1 MIVEKSGMKRSSWV
15 RAGIPVYQDLRQ
27 AQVRRICQIGLWL
40 SRDDQLARG
49 FDMNGSTA
57 WALYENR
64 LRRVS
69 AYIHDHLDE
78 DLDMERLAEIACMSS
93 YHWHRIYRAIHG
105 ETLAATVKRLRLH
118 RAAGD
123 IVRTGLSVSEIA
135 RRSGYPNLQS
145 FNRIFKSV
153 YGMPPARY
161 RKEGSH
167 TEFEPSPYGK
177 TKAMFDVTLRKI
189 EPISLVG
196 VRHTGSYMQISKAF
210 ETLFG
215 TLHARGLAK
224 PEMRMIGVYFD
235 DPDIVPGKKLRSI
248 ACVVSDGSISA
259 EAPLEPFTLDGG
271 EYGVLRHKGPYADM
285 YKAYQWLYAEWL
297 PTSGRQLRDG
307 LMFEDYLNNPRDVP
321 PTELLTDIHMPL
333 A

>member
-1 MIVEKSGMKRSSWV
+1 
-15 RAGIPVYQDLRQ
+15 
-27 AQVRRICQIGLWL
+27 
-40 SRDDQLARG
+40 
-49 FDMNGSTA
+49 MNGETA

-78 DLDMERLAEIACMSS
+78 ELDMERLADIACMSS
-93 YHWHRIYRAIHG
+93 YHWHRIYRAIYG

-123 IVRTGLSVSEIA
+123 LVGTELAVGEIA
-135 RRSGYPNLQS
+135 KRSGYPNLQS

-167 TEFEPSPYGK
+167 TAFEPSPNGK
-177 TKAMFDVTLRKI
+177 TKAMFDVTIREIAPTELI
-189 EPISLVG
+189 G
-196 VRHTGSYMQISKAF
+196 VAHTGSYMQIGKAF

-215 TLHARGLAK
+215 TLYARGLAR
-224 PEMRMIGVYFD
+224 PDMRMIGVYLD
-235 DPDIVPGKKLRSI
+235 DPDIVPAEQLRSI
-248 ACVVSDGSISA
+248 ACVTGGSGVPA
-259 EAPLEPFTLDGG
+259 EPPFERRTIEGG
-271 EYGVLRHKGPYADM
+271 EYAVLRHKGPYADM
-285 YKAYQWLYAEWL
+285 HKAYQWLYAEWL
-297 PTSGRQLRDG
+297 PKSGRQLKDSV
-307 LMFEDYLNNPRDVP
+307 MFEEYLNNPRDVP
-321 PTELLTDIHMPL
+321 PTELMTDIHMPL

>member
-1 MIVEKSGMKRSSWV
+1 
-15 RAGIPVYQDLRQ
+15 
-27 AQVRRICQIGLWL
+27 
-40 SRDDQLARG
+40 
-49 FDMNGSTA
+49 MNGSTP
-57 WALYENR
+57 WVLYENR

-69 AYIHDHLDE
+69 AYIHDHLDDE
-78 DLDMERLAEIACMSS
+78 LDMDKLAEIACMSS
-93 YHWHRIYRAIHG
+93 FHWHRIYRAIHG

-123 IVRTGLSVSEIA
+123 IVRSDLGIGEIA

-167 TEFEPSPYGK
+167 QEFQPSPNGR
-177 TKAMFDVTLRKI
+177 TKAMFDVTLRNT
-189 EPISLVG
+189 EPVALVG
-196 VRHTGSYMQISKAF
+196 VRHIGPYMEIGKAF
-210 ETLFG
+210 EVLFG
-215 TLHARGLAK
+215 TLHARGLAR
-224 PEMRMIGVYFD
+224 PDMRMIGVYFD
-235 DPDIVPGKKLRSI
+235 DPDIVPADKLRSI
-248 ACVVSDGSISA
+248 ACVAVDGKVA
-259 EAPLEPFTLDGG
+259 TDAPLEPFQLDGG
-271 EYGVLRHKGPYADM
+271 EYAVLRHKGPYADM
-285 YKAYQWLYAEWL
+285 YRAYRWLYGEWL

-321 PTELLTDIHMPL
+321 PTELLTDIYMPL

>member
-1 MIVEKSGMKRSSWV
+1 
-15 RAGIPVYQDLRQ
+15 
-27 AQVRRICQIGLWL
+27 
-40 SRDDQLARG
+40 
-49 FDMNGSTA
+49 MNGTTA

-69 AYIHDHLDE
+69 DYIHDHLDE
-78 DLDMERLAEIACMSS
+78 DLDMDRLAEIACMSS

-123 IVRTGLSVSEIA
+123 IVRSDLAVSDIA
-135 RRSGYPNLQS
+135 RRSGYPNIQS

-167 TEFEPSPYGK
+167 TEFQPSPNGK
-177 TKAMFDVTLRKI
+177 TKAMFNVTLRKI
-189 EPISLVG
+189 APIALVG

-210 ETLFG
+210 EMLFG
-215 TLHARGLAK
+215 TLYARGLAE
-224 PEMRMIGVYFD
+224 PQMRMIGVYFD
-235 DPDIVPGKKLRSI
+235 DPDLVPAEQLRSI
-248 ACVVSDGSISA
+248 ACVACDSTIA
-259 EAPLEPFTLDGG
+259 IEPPLEALSLDGG
-271 EYGVLRHKGPYADM
+271 EYAVLRHKGPYADM
-285 YKAYQWLYAEWL
+285 HKAYQWLYAEWL

-307 LMFEDYLNNPRDVP
+307 LMFEDYLNNPRDVA
-321 PTELLTDIHMPL
+321 PTALLTEIHMPL
-333 A
+333 V

>member
-1 MIVEKSGMKRSSWV
+1 
-15 RAGIPVYQDLRQ
+15 
-27 AQVRRICQIGLWL
+27 
-40 SRDDQLARG
+40 
-49 FDMNGSTA
+49 MNGTTA
-57 WALYENR
+57 WALYESR

-78 DLDMERLAEIACMSS
+78 ELDMDTLAEIACMSS
-93 YHWHRIYRAIHG
+93 YHWHRIYRAVHG

-123 IVRTGLSVSEIA
+123 IVRSDLGIGEIA

-167 TEFEPSPYGK
+167 TEFQPSPNGR
-177 TKAMFDVTLRKI
+177 TKAMFNVTLRKI
-189 EPISLVG
+189 EPVALVG
-196 VRHTGSYMQISKAF
+196 VRHKGSYMQISKAF
-210 ETLFG
+210 EVLFG
-215 TLHARGLAK
+215 TLYARGLAR
-224 PEMRMIGVYFD
+224 PDMRMIGVYFD
-235 DPDIVPGKKLRSI
+235 DPDLVPAEELRSI
-248 ACVVSDGSISA
+248 ACVSVEGEIKV
-259 EAPLEPFTLDGG
+259 EAPLEPITLDGG
-271 EYGVLRHKGPYADM
+271 EYAVLRHKGPYADM
-285 YKAYQWLYAEWL
+285 HKAYQWLFSEWL

-321 PTELLTDIHMPL
+321 PTELVTEIYMPL
-333 A
+333 I

>member
-1 MIVEKSGMKRSSWV
+1 
-15 RAGIPVYQDLRQ
+15 
-27 AQVRRICQIGLWL
+27 
-40 SRDDQLARG
+40 
-49 FDMNGSTA
+49 MNGTTA

-64 LRRVS
+64 LKRVS
-69 AYIHDHLDE
+69 DYIHDHLDE
-78 DLDMERLAEIACMSS
+78 DLDMDKLAEIACMSS

-123 IVRTGLSVSEIA
+123 IVRSDLGIGEIA

-167 TEFEPSPYGK
+167 TEFQPSPNGR
-177 TKAMFDVTLRKI
+177 TEAMFNITLRKI
-189 EPISLVG
+189 APIALVG
-196 VRHTGSYMQISKAF
+196 VRHTGSYMKISKGF

-215 TLHARGLAK
+215 TLHTRGLAQ
-224 PEMRMIGVYFD
+224 PQMRMIGVYFD
-235 DPDIVPGKKLRSI
+235 DPDLVPAEQLRSI
-248 ACVVSDGSISA
+248 ACVACDSTIA
-259 EAPLEPFTLDGG
+259 IEPPLEALTLDGG
-271 EYGVLRHKGPYADM
+271 EYAVLRHKGPYADM
-285 YKAYQWLYAEWL
+285 HKAYQWLYAEWL

-307 LMFEDYLNNPRDVP
+307 LMFEDYLNNPRDVA
-321 PTELLTDIHMPL
+321 PTELLTEIHMPL
-333 A
+333 V